1 MEIIKEDFKMNK
13 DMELFDKLIDTR
25 IDGEEDLNKLE
36 SIFKEYNVNQF
47 KIDNN
52 CAFDS
57 TGLDV
62 YYYAVSYIY
71 EGELEMFT
79 GTYEYC

>member
-1 MEIIKEDFKMNK
+1 MNK
-13 DMELFDKLIDTR
+13 GTELFDKLID
-25 IDGEEDLNKLE
+25 IGINCEEDLSKLE
-36 SIFKEYNVNQF
+36 LIFKEYNVNQF
-47 KIDNN
+47 KIDND

-71 EGELEMFT
+71 KGKLEMFT
-79 GTYEYC
+79 GVYEYC

>member
-1 MEIIKEDFKMNK
+1 MNK
-13 DMELFDKLIDTR
+13 GTELFDKLIDTG
-25 IDGEEDLNKLE
+25 INCEEDLSKLE
-36 SIFKEYNVNQF
+36 LIFKEYNVNQF
-47 KIDNN
+47 KIDND

-71 EGELEMFT
+71 KGELEMFT
-79 GTYEYC
+79 GVYEYC